1 MIVLKLKAFEDCNI
15 KIEDG
20 YISFK
25 TSNPEEIKWSLGWF
39 KNINS
44 IIKNIEGINIDIQ
57 PDRSKREDSQGC
69 EMRCSE
75 HCGNTVREV
84 Q

>member
-1 MIVLKLKAFEDCNI
+1 MKLHPKNI
-15 KIEDG
+15 FPTEDG
-20 YISFK
+20 IYFALNRSGFVSVCEFKDGKWCENADFEWISF
-25 TSNPEEIKWSLGWF
+25 
-39 KNINS
+39 
-44 IIKNIEGINIDIQ
+44 IQ
-57 PDRSKREDSQGC
+57 PDRSKREDSQKC